1 MSCCFLS
8 DLLYAIH
15 LQSIVNQQILSRRLR
30 MDKTSAWRGRCDVW
44 YAQTRVYYV
53 LHVPSNSQPSI
64 WPKQHSRNLTLSVT
78 IIRNSNCNKR
88 VQYSKPLKLYSRD
101 VIVFVV
107 GVIVRRRVRIGD
119 QLMARHRYRL
129 CSSQP
134 TVHGSPVGL
143 VSQARY
149 DDAWRHI
156 VVHGVRLLTSV
167 MPKCKSLMFLNRNS
181 RSATDCK
188 YSWISQHMW
197 DKSDGY
203 KSEATN
209 HNLIVSTPNNNRP
222 ARPGLSIQCNA
233 LESDRGRSIA
243 PVSIATTGGT
253 PNHRPPISKSV
264 VDKREIRTFDPEAK
278 RVEKVKRDPSRWK
291 GETPS
296 EIRSMDTSP
305 VFFLHGEHWATKNLA
320 FGVLQP
326 IEQEQVNPLERQL
339 VISLF

>member
-1 MSCCFLS
+1 
-8 DLLYAIH
+8 
-15 LQSIVNQQILSRRLR
+15 

-44 YAQTRVYYV
+44 YAQTKVYLLPNPV
-53 LHVPSNSQPSI
+53 THSQAFDWNNTRGILPFLSPSSETQIAISA
-64 WPKQHSRNLTLSVT
+64 
-78 IIRNSNCNKR
+78 

-107 GVIVRRRVRIGD
+107 GVIVRRKVRIGD

-134 TVHGSPVGL
+134 TVRGSPVGL
-143 VSQARY
+143 FSQARY
-149 DDAWRHI
+149 DDAWRDI

-188 YSWISQHMW
+188 YPWISQHMW

-203 KSEATN
+203 KSECTN

-253 PNHRPPISKSV
+253 PNHRPPISNSV

-278 RVEKVKRDPSRWK
+278 RVEKVKRIHPGEKARHRERYDPWVR
-291 GETPS
+291 PQCFL
-296 EIRSMDTSP
+296 SMVS
-305 VFFLHGEHWATKNLA
+305 
-320 FGVLQP
+320 
-326 IEQEQVNPLERQL
+326 IEQQKTWHSGSCSR
-339 VISLF
+339 